1 MSLLSSQ
8 QRQRY
13 EEDGYLILPNLL
25 NDRDLA
31 PVRRAIMR
39 HVDQEA
45 KRLSSE
51 GEIQDLHERLSF
63 TRRLKEVYRSL
74 KKEPSAGIRKYS
86 AKRFMISVCT
96 GPFWMSP
103 KCWSDRKYSSTAT
116 LGTYKAAGRN
126 RAYLSL
132 ASGQRLLRRSDRIS
146 YPLSLDT
153 AGGCG

>member
-1 MSLLSSQ
+1 MPLLSSQ

-13 EEDGYLILPNLL
+13 EEDGYLIIPNLL

-51 GEIQDLHERLSF
+51 GEIKDLHERLPF

-74 KKEPSAGIRKYS
+74 N
-86 AKRFMISVCT
+86 KRTI
-96 GPFWMSP
+96 G
-103 KCWSDRKYSSTAT
+103 
-116 LGTYKAAGRN
+116 
-126 RAYLSL
+126 
-132 ASGQRLLRRSDRIS
+132 
-146 YPLSLDT
+146 
-153 AGGCG
+153 